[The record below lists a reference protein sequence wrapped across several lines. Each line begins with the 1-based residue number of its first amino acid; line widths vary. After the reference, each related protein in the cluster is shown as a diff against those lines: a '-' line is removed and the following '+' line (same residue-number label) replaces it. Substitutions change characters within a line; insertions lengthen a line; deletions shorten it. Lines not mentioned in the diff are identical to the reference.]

1 MQEMHEKFHSTIIQ
15 SAPKAGRVAPLYFGL
30 GAIEGLFTILYLL
43 ILPSDQKNSFMWGYS
58 LQRLTM
64 VFGSLLLTTG
74 MGYLGVVFWRNQG
87 RGQQVLQRIL
97 SRSRLYY
104 SIILLAG
111 VGLYIG
117 WIGIFLPLYRF
128 GGYAAYFERIR
139 PLLIWLALIFIQ
151 TLIPLLMLRFGFNW
165 QRLGDYIKQHL
176 ALIPLGVT
184 LGLMVLTGIWVAL
197 TKSGITPDKKF
208 WGNIGTP
215 ILNLQIFLLL
225 GVGLILLCFIMYWN
239 SRRQKNNAATNP
251 KWLIYIDILVC
262 FLLWALATFLWV
274 REPVIHSYFLT
285 DPQAPNY
292 EPYPFSDA
300 RYYDSYGQYLLIG
313 EKMGGGKFA
322 TRPWYIFFLA
332 MINAIAGPGYDQ
344 VIALQVA
351 ALALFPVFLY
361 LLGKSLNSR
370 ILGIMV
376 GLLAIFR
383 EVNAIRSTPFIQ
395 VSHSK
400 LMLAD
405 FPTAAGV
412 ALFTLLVVIW
422 LKDPEHKPLMPMI
435 VGGVFGILMMVR
447 FHVVTLL
454 PLALLAGLLVLWRRF
469 GNWIRS
475 SVLLVFTMM
484 IFVLPWM
491 YRNYNVLGRFI
502 LEGPQI
508 KSILNQR
515 YKPTPTPRP
524 TLLATVTP
532 TNMPVDLT
540 ASVDDANGGSILPVN
555 PVAGLTAPTA
565 VSGVAV
571 TPEAIFSPTTT
582 PAPKLKTEREI
593 TTYAFQLFFSEN
605 VQAVSFVSN
614 HFLHNLLLAVRELPT
629 SLIYDDLN
637 HVLLNFP
644 ADSDNW
650 DGKLKPAEA
659 ILMTIN
665 LLLIALGISVTWKK
679 WKIVGIIP
687 LFMCAGYFMSSALT
701 RVSGWRYLLPV
712 DWVIYFYFVIGLLEI
727 LRWFA
732 VLLGAKLGEDTHFE
746 TKLMDNPKGSFPIR
760 QAAFIITGFFLLG
773 SVIPAAELLIPE
785 RYPIMSKEE
794 VLTTFMERLPAEQ
807 PGLDVNVLQQI
818 VSADVGDAVNG
829 RLLYPVYYEEGQ
841 GAPGADSQIFRSKP
855 YARLLLTVIG
865 PRTATVVMPLEE
877 PPAAIPSTSDILV
890 VGCKEQGAF
899 QAYAIMVMGETTTV
913 YTRSSNF
920 PLECISQV
928 NP

>member
-1 MQEMHEKFHSTIIQ
+1 MQEMREKSHSTIVK
-15 SAPKAGRVAPLYFGL
+15 SAPKAGKVAPLYFIL
-30 GAIEGLFTILYLL
+30 AAAEGLFTILYLL
-43 ILPSDQKNSFMWGYS
+43 VLPSDQKNSFMWGYS
-58 LQRLTM
+58 LQRLSM
-64 VFGSLLLTTG
+64 VFGALFLTIG
-74 MGYLGVVFWRNQG
+74 LGYLAVVFWRNQE
-87 RGQQVLQRIL
+87 RGVRILQQIL

-104 SIILLAG
+104 FIILLAG

-128 GGYAAYFERIR
+128 GEYAAYFERVR
-139 PLLIWLALIFIQ
+139 PFVIWAVLIFIQ
-151 TLIPLLMLRFGFNW
+151 TLIPLLILRFGFNW
-165 QRLGDYIKQHL
+165 QHLRDYIKQRL

-184 LGLMVLTGIWVAL
+184 LGLMVLTGIWIAL

-215 ILNLQIFLLL
+215 ILNLQVFSLVGI
-225 GVGLILLCFIMYWN
+225 GLILLCFVTYWN
-239 SRRQKNNAATNP
+239 FGRQKTETSP

-262 FLLWALATFLWV
+262 FLLWALATFLWA

-332 MINAIAGPGYDQ
+332 IISAIAGPGYDQ
-344 VIALQVA
+344 VIVLQVA
-351 ALALFPVFLY
+351 VLALFPVFLY

-376 GLLAIFR
+376 GFLAIFR
-383 EVNAIRSTPFIQ
+383 EVNAIRSTPVIQ

-405 FPTAAGV
+405 FPTAVGV

-422 LKDPEHKPLMPMI
+422 LKDPERKPLMPMI
-435 VGGVFGILMMVR
+435 AGGIFGILMMVR

-454 PLALLAGLLVLWRRF
+454 PLTLLAGLLVLWRRF
-469 GNWIRS
+469 GNWLRS

-491 YRNYNVLGRFI
+491 YRNYTVVGRFI

-515 YKPTPTPRP
+515 YKSTPTPKP
-524 TLLATVTP
+524 ALSATTTP

-540 ASVDDANGGSILPVN
+540 AEGGDASDGSTSPVN
-555 PVAGLTAPTA
+555 PVVGSTTPAAT
-565 VSGVAV
+565 SGVAV
-571 TPEAIFSPTTT
+571 MPAATFSPTAT

-593 TTYAFQLFFSEN
+593 TAYAFQLFFNEN
-605 VQAVSFVSN
+605 IQALNFVSN
-614 HFLHNLLLAVRELPT
+614 HFLHNLLLAIRELPT
-629 SLIYDDLN
+629 SFIYDDLR
-637 HVLLNFP
+637 HVLLNIP

-650 DGKLKPAEA
+650 EGKLKPAEA
-659 ILMTIN
+659 IFLTVN

-679 WKIVGIIP
+679 SKIVGIIP

-727 LRWFA
+727 LRWFV
-732 VLLGAKLGEDTHFE
+732 VLLGAEMGEGAHFE
-746 TKLMDNPKGSFPIR
+746 AKLMDNLKGSFPIR
-760 QAAFIITGFFLLG
+760 QAAFIIAGFLLLG
-773 SVIPAAELLIPE
+773 SAIPVTELLIPE
-785 RYPIMSKEE
+785 RYPSMSKEE
-794 VLTTFMERLPAEQ
+794 VLMTFMERLPADQ
-807 PGLDVNVLQQI
+807 SGLDVEILQQI
-818 VSADVGDAVNG
+818 ISADVGDALNG

-865 PRTATVVMPLEE
+865 PKTATVVMPLEE
-877 PPAAIPSTSDILV
+877 PPTAIPNTSDILV

-899 QAYAIMVMGETTTV
+899 QAYAIMVMGETNTV
-913 YTRSSNF
+913 YTRSSEF
-920 PLECISQV
+920 PLECISKV